1 MESRRERLRKAS
13 ARRRAKD
20 FSPRMETPPRFPA
33 PESNPKFLYIGAG
46 ALLLALVAFVCGVQ
60 MGKALSDL
68 RGADEAKPLIHDR
81 KGEAPP
87 FRFMEKGK
95 DLPSSQ
101 DAKVQPLEGEGSRKE
116 PSPARPSAKGVSE
129 KPGSS
134 PKDASPPPK
143 DEGKPSPPKA
153 KFTLQVGAYNNS
165 QEAQEWVQQL
175 KKKGYDAYIAPG
187 TAAAKGVLHRV
198 RVGHFQTLQEARQF
212 ALVFEKKENL
222 KPIISSLPN
231 P

>member
-13 ARRRAKD
+13 ARRRMKD
-20 FSPRMETPPRFPA
+20 FSPGAEPPPPSPA
-33 PESNPKFLYIGAG
+33 QKSNRKFFYIAAG
-46 ALLLALVAFVCGVQ
+46 ALILALVAFVCGVQ

-68 RGADEAKPLIHDR
+68 RWVDEAQPLIQDR

-95 DLPSSQ
+95 DPPSAR
-101 DAKVQPLEGEGSRKE
+101 DAKVQPSEGEESSKE
-116 PSPARPSAKGVSE
+116 AGPPRPSPKGVSD
-129 KPGSS
+129 KPGS
-134 PKDASPPPK
+134 PPK
-143 DEGKPSPPKA
+143 ASSHPPRDEGKPSPAKT

-165 QEAQEWVQQL
+165 QEAQELVQQL

-212 ALVFEKKENL
+212 ALAFEKKENL
-222 KPIISSLPN
+222 KPIISSLPG

>member
-13 ARRRAKD
+13 ARRRARD
-20 FSPRMETPPRFPA
+20 FSPRMETPPRFPV
-33 PESNPKFLYIGAG
+33 PESNRKFFYIAAG
-46 ALLLALVAFVCGVQ
+46 ALLLALVAFVSGVQ
-60 MGKALSDL
+60 MGRTLSDL
-68 RGADEAKPLIHDR
+68 RGAEEARPLIHDR

-95 DLPSSQ
+95 DLPPEQ
-101 DAKVQPLEGEGSRKE
+101 DAKARPAEGEGSLKE
-116 PSPARPSAKGVSE
+116 AIPVRPSAKGVSE
-129 KPGSS
+129 KPGSP
-134 PKDASPPPK
+134 PKDLSPPPK
-143 DEGKPSPPKA
+143 DEGKPSPPKT

-165 QEAQEWVQQL
+165 QEAQELVQQL

-187 TAAAKGVLHRV
+187 TAAAKGVLYRV

-212 ALVFEKKENL
+212 ALAFEKKENL
-222 KPIISSLPN
+222 KPIISSLPS